1 MSTVILLFF
10 VEMDKSSSVAFN
22 CLFFDVCSDCGLE
35 LCGYY
40 RYCQDARKLYDN
52 YETADTL

>member
-1 MSTVILLFF
+1 MSTVILLYF
-10 VEMDKSSSVAFN
+10 VEMDKSSNVAFN
-22 CLFFDVCSDCGLE
+22 CLYFDVRSDCGVK

-40 RYCQDARKLYDN
+40 RYCQDARKLSDN